1 VSTREPRLA
10 TWILQHCI
18 SDYRCDS
25 LIGDLVEQY
34 PQRGTWWYWRQAVN
48 SIRVRA
54 IRTLVTATETKAS
67 AAELVGDLIVWI
79 VLAACGCVHLLICA
93 GLLLSLTPFP
103 ANQAW
108 LQVIGAAL
116 ICAAFIGA
124 VTAAHAIR
132 LRTVRQPCVPHSPA
146 W

>member
-1 VSTREPRLA
+1 MSTGEPRLA
-10 TWILQHCI
+10 TWILEHCI

-34 PQRGTWWYWRQAVN
+34 PERGIWWYWLQAVN

-79 VLAACGCVHLLICA
+79 VLSGCGCVHLLLCA
-93 GLLLSLTPFP
+93 YLLMSWTPL
-103 ANQAW
+103 AESELA
-108 LQVIGAAL
+108 LVIGAPVSSGVL
-116 ICAAFIGA
+116 IGA
-124 VTAAHAIR
+124 VTAANAIR
-132 LRTVRQPCVPHSPA
+132 MRTPRRPCVPRSPA